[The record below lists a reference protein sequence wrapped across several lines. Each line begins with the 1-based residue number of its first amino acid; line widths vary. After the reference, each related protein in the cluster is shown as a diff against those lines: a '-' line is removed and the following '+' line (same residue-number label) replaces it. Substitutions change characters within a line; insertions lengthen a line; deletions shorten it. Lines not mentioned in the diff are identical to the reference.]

1 MPRNI
6 HKRTEEVFDANN
18 VHSLHF
24 LLVGFLFILLNSPS
38 FIRSKNRELACYEAF
53 HLLSGEI
60 QAHHKVL
67 TLFYIPCPHFN
78 TAKSY
83 LYCFIF

>member
-6 HKRTEEVFDANN
+6 HKRTEEVFDASN
-18 VHSLHF
+18 VHSLPV
-24 LLVGFLFILLNSPS
+24 LLVGFLFILLNLAS
-38 FIRSKNRELACYEAF
+38 FSRRKTELTCYEAF
-53 HLLSGEI
+53 HLLSCEI

-67 TLFYIPCPHFN
+67 ALFYIPCPYFD
-78 TAKSY
+78 TAKSF